1 MTPGLTP
8 GVTPESPSGLKEAAV
23 EAVREASGQG
33 RLATIED
40 LLAALEADG
49 AFLSPVGLS
58 PVGLAPADMEAKGP
72 CEDLPVLLA
81 AALADA
87 PEVACFQ
94 GLSGVMLYHTP
105 ELLSHTYARILDR
118 KGSPLLLM
126 AGEIRANSRDYP
138 RPLPV
143 ELFQAPPFDLT
154 PEEIG
159 QALQGMAGDPKFHD
173 ISSTTTPGGAVF
185 LFSTRHLEPGYA
197 LFLAQRAES
206 LTENP

>member
-1 MTPGLTP
+1 MTQAEAPGPLRELP
-8 GVTPESPSGLKEAAV
+8 AELAKAAV

-33 RLATIED
+33 RLAAIED

-58 PVGLAPADMEAKGP
+58 PVGLAPAGPQAEGPGEDMPA
-72 CEDLPVLLA
+72 LLA

-87 PEVACFQ
+87 PEVARLQ
-94 GLSGVMLYHTP
+94 SLSGVVLYHAP
-105 ELLSHTYARILDR
+105 DLLSHTYARILDR

-159 QALQGMAGDPKFHD
+159 QALQGMATDPKFHD
-173 ISSTTTPGGAVF
+173 ISSTTTPSGAVF

>member
-1 MTPGLTP
+1 MTPGSP
-8 GVTPESPSGLKEAAV
+8 PELSSGLKEAAV

-33 RLATIED
+33 RLAAIED

-49 AFLSPVGLS
+49 AFLAPA
-58 PVGLAPADMEAKGP
+58 GLAPAGPEAEGP
-72 CEDLPVLLA
+72 GEAMPALLA
-81 AALADA
+81 AALTDA
-87 PEVACFQ
+87 PEVASFQ
-94 GLSGVMLYHTP
+94 SLSGVMLYHAP
-105 ELLSHTYARILDR
+105 NLLSHTYARILDR

-138 RPLPV
+138 RPVPV

-159 QALQGMAGDPKFHD
+159 QALQGMAGDPKYRD

-185 LFSTRHLEPGYA
+185 LFSTRHLERDYA
-197 LFLAQRAES
+197 AFLARQAEA
-206 LTENP
+206 LVQNP